1 MAELDK
7 PLEGAALYDKLYA
20 GGYHNDLRLS
30 HGLYLMYDLTEVAAW
45 YNLTSVLDVGCSH
58 GLVVESLWVHGG
70 LTASGV
76 DVSTRAVEIASQQ
89 RLKCKPPAGKCLLS
103 ADDTL

>member
-58 GLVVESLWVHGG
+58 GLVVEPTVGSRRVDCVWCGRFY
-70 LTASGV
+70 AS
-76 DVSTRAVEIASQQ
+76 
-89 RLKCKPPAGKCLLS
+89 C
-103 ADDTL
+103 

>member
-30 HGLYLMYDLTEVAAW
+30 HGLYLMYDLTEVAARSKHLQSVW
-45 YNLTSVLDVGCSH
+45 WGARAMPGRSTSTTRPTNARDV
-58 GLVVESLWVHGG
+58 
-70 LTASGV
+70 
-76 DVSTRAVEIASQQ
+76 
-89 RLKCKPPAGKCLLS
+89 
-103 ADDTL
+103 